1 MKKSSDD
8 KKEFKAIK
16 KLGKEEA
23 KEMGMLKK
31 LVKSDKKVH
40 KAMSKGKRK

>member
-8 KKEFKAIK
+8 KKESKAMK
-16 KLGKEEA
+16 KMAKDEA

-40 KAMSKGKRK
+40 KEMGKRKKK

>member
-8 KKEFKAIK
+8 KKESKVMK
-16 KLGKEEA
+16 KMAKDEA

-40 KAMSKGKRK
+40 KAMGKRKKK